1 MNIQAILFD
10 MDGVLVDSEPVI
22 TEASIRS
29 LAHYGITAAEEDF
42 KPFTGMGED
51 MFIGSVARKHG
62 HEYLIEM
69 KTRAYEIYGEIVD
82 AHLKVYENTLR
93 TLGALSHL
101 RLALASSAD
110 LVKVHH
116 NLRVAGIPL
125 STFGAIISSENAA
138 RKKPFPDLFLA
149 AASGLGIDP
158 ANCIAIDDAVS
169 GVQAAKA
176 SGAIA
181 VGITTSFD
189 EKTLREAG
197 ADYIV
202 SDIWELVDLVKTL
215 SE

>member
-22 TEASIRS
+22 IEAGIRS
-29 LAHYGITAAEEDF
+29 LAHYGITAVEDDF

-51 MFIGSVARKHG
+51 IFIGGVARKHG
-62 HEYLIEM
+62 HEYILEM
-69 KTRAYEIYGEIVD
+69 KSRTYEIYGEIVD
-82 AHLKVYENTLR
+82 AHLKIYENTLR
-93 TLGALSHL
+93 TLNALSHL

-125 STFGAIISSENAA
+125 STFGSIISGNDAA

-149 AASGLGIDP
+149 AARGIDVDP
-158 ANCIAIDDAVS
+158 VNCIAIDDAVS

-176 SGAIA
+176 SGAVA
-181 VGITTSFD
+181 VGITTTFS
-189 EKTLREAG
+189 EEALREAG
-197 ADYIV
+197 ADYII
-202 SDIWELVDLVKTL
+202 SDIWELVDLVKKL
-215 SE
+215 SD